1 MLARLSIRDIVLIDR
16 LDIDFG
22 TGLAALTGE
31 TGAGKSILLDA
42 FALAL
47 GARGEAALVREGA
60 EQGQVIAAFE
70 LAKSHPARRLLAD
83 NDLIAGPAAE
93 DELIVRRVQFA
104 DGRTRAFINDQ
115 PVSVQVLRALGSA
128 LVEIHGQHDDRAFVE
143 AATHRALLDAF
154 GGLED
159 AAAEV
164 RSLWEQRRA
173 REAAVAAHR
182 ADVER
187 ARREAE
193 WLRHAV
199 DELGQLAPQGG
210 EETALAER
218 RASMM
223 QAEKSAEDL
232 RATLDA
238 VSGPQSPVPPLATAV
253 RRLERRAA
261 QAPALVEPVVKAI
274 DAALTALD
282 DARTHLEH
290 ALRVADYDPNELE
303 RIEERL
309 FALRAAG
316 RKYNVSVDELAALA
330 RRYEGDLALIDAGA
344 ERLAALEKEAQ
355 DVVARY
361 RQAAQALS
369 AARKR
374 TAQKL
379 DKAVNAELKPL
390 KLERAQFTTQIES
403 EGEGPE
409 GLERVEFWVRT
420 NPGTRPG
427 PLMKVASGGELAR
440 FLLALKV
447 VLADRGSAPTLIFDE
462 IDTGVGGATADA
474 IGARLAQ
481 LSSGVQV
488 IAVTHAP
495 QVAARADR
503 HYLISKDA
511 LAKGKRVATRV
522 SELEAERR
530 REEIARMLAGAEITA
545 EARAAAERLIRRR
558 GLMCRHSGAERSEE
572 PGIHNHSLTGKRY
585 SNKSAHSGLVCSIKF
600 TFDSRRHFLISFSRI
615 IAVRASS

>member
-22 TGLAALTGE
+22 GGLAALTGE

-47 GARGEAALVREGA
+47 GARGESTLVREGA
-60 EQGQVIAAFE
+60 EQGQVTAAFE
-70 LAKSHPARRLLAD
+70 IAQEHPARRLLAE
-83 NDLIAGPAAE
+83 NGLIAEAAAE

-115 PVSVQVLRALGSA
+115 PVSVQVLRALGAA

-143 AATHRALLDAF
+143 AATHRALLDAY
-154 GGLED
+154 GGIDKE
-159 AAAEV
+159 AAAV
-164 RSLWEQRRA
+164 KRLWDERRA
-173 REAAVAAHR
+173 REAAVETHR
-182 ADVER
+182 AEVER

-199 DELGQLAPQGG
+199 DELGRLSPKPG

-218 RASMM
+218 RSAMM

-238 VSGPQSPVPPLATAV
+238 VAGPQSPVPPLATAV

-282 DARTHLEH
+282 EARTHVEH
-290 ALRVADYDPNELE
+290 ALRAADFDAGELE

-316 RKYNVSVDELAALA
+316 RKYNVPVDALAALA
-330 RRYEGDLALIDAGA
+330 LRHESDLALIDAGA
-344 ERLAALEKEAQ
+344 ERLGVLEKEAQ
-355 DVVARY
+355 EAIMRY
-361 RQAAQALS
+361 RQAAEALS
-369 AARKR
+369 AARR
-374 TAQKL
+374 RAAQKL
-379 DKAVNAELKPL
+379 DKAVNAELRPL
-390 KLERAQFTTQIES
+390 KLERAEFSTQIES
-403 EGEGPE
+403 EGEGPD
-409 GLERVEFWVRT
+409 GLDRIEFWVRT

-474 IGARLAQ
+474 IGVRLAR

-503 HYLISKDA
+503 HYLITKDA

-522 SELEAERR
+522 TELAAERR

-545 EARAAAERLIRRR
+545 EARAAAERLIRAA
-558 GLMCRHSGAERSEE
+558 G
-572 PGIHNHSLTGKRY
+572 
-585 SNKSAHSGLVCSIKF
+585 
-600 TFDSRRHFLISFSRI
+600 
-615 IAVRASS
+615 